1 MVFEIIGFVAVLAG
15 LAVLV
20 LPIWTFVRLH
30 RATQHIYELTARV
43 AALERAEDARKA
55 MAFVRQSAG
64 AEAQAPQAPPPPE
77 HAAEAVPPPRHVSEM
92 PPVPPPVPE
101 QPRPIEPAPPA
112 VPTLAHDIERQIG
125 GRWLLYAGL
134 LILLIGVSFFL
145 KYAFDNEWVDARGR
159 VALGVLAGAGL
170 IGGGLRL
177 ARRDL
182 RTFGLALSGAGL
194 AVLYLSVYAALAFYG
209 LVDRVT
215 AFALMGVVTAVGVWL
230 ADRERAQSLGV
241 IGIGGG
247 FLTPFLVGGDGNA
260 QLTLFT
266 YDAIL
271 VTATLLLLYRHEW
284 LGLPALS
291 FVMTFITIA
300 GWAGT
305 HYEDALWLR
314 TLLFLT
320 LFGGLFVTIL
330 HKVRTMSGPWATM
343 VAVLLWTAPV
353 AYHIAALVLTS
364 DHPPALHL
372 YLIVFSA
379 AAVGLTTDPHRPW
392 IRLLALLA
400 AMTPLFGYL
409 VLPSGPSWM
418 LANIVTIIVVSGV
431 FLFACVDRV
440 LRQEETL
447 VTPDLIT
454 MHIAGLGLYG
464 LLYQTSEP
472 RFPELRGIL
481 AVGVAAVAGGIWWL
495 LRRRDPSAALNAAAL
510 ALTLM
515 AIAVAVQ
522 FDGRTVV
529 IGWAAEGALIA
540 WIGIRARNA
549 LFRAG
554 GLLLWLAAIA
564 QLADG
569 YFATPVGF
577 TAIINERS
585 LATLFVLLT
594 GYVLAWKVG
603 SHQTPEGAS
612 IRAAVHVVS
621 SILTLVWIS
630 AEIKSY
636 WAIRYERPQ
645 AYLYEELM
653 LSLGWGL
660 YGAAAVVVGLWRSY
674 APLRYI
680 GITVIAMTVLKVFF
694 VDLWDL
700 GGIYRVVGFL
710 TLGVLLVLVSYL
722 YQRTRRAAPVGD
734 VAETGGDPVATQD
747 R

>member
-1 MVFEIIGFVAVLAG
+1 
-15 LAVLV
+15 
-20 LPIWTFVRLH
+20 
-30 RATQHIYELTARV
+30 
-43 AALERAEDARKA
+43 
-55 MAFVRQSAG
+55 
-64 AEAQAPQAPPPPE
+64 
-77 HAAEAVPPPRHVSEM
+77 M
-92 PPVPPPVPE
+92 PS
-101 QPRPIEPAPPA
+101 
-112 VPTLAHDIERQIG
+112 PTLAHDIERQIG

-134 LILLIGVSFFL
+134 LIMLIGVSFFL

-159 VALGVLAGAGL
+159 VAIGIASSAAL
-170 IGGGLRL
+170 IWGGLRL
-177 ARRDL
+177 AGRDL
-182 RTFGLALSGAGL
+182 RTFGVALTGAGL
-194 AVLYLSVYAALAFYG
+194 AMLYLSIYAMVAFYG

-215 AFALMGVVTAVGVWL
+215 AFGLMCLVTAVGVWL

-260 QLTLFT
+260 QITLFT

-271 VTATLLLLYRHEW
+271 TTATLLLLHRHRW
-284 LGLPALS
+284 LVLPVVSYVLTS
-291 FVMTFITIA
+291 ITIA
-300 GWAGT
+300 GWGNT
-305 HYEDALWLR
+305 YYVDALWLR

-320 LFGGLFVTIL
+320 LFGGLFIGML
-330 HKVRTMSGPWATM
+330 HKVRTITGLMATLVAM
-343 VAVLLWTAPV
+343 VLWTAPI
-353 AYHIAALVLTS
+353 AYHISALVLTS

-372 YLIVFSA
+372 YLIVFSV

-392 IRLLALLA
+392 IRLLTLLA

-409 VLPSGPSWM
+409 VLPAGPSWM
-418 LANIVTIIVVSGV
+418 LANIVTIVVVSGV

-440 LRQEETL
+440 IRQDETL

-481 AVGVAAVAGGIWWL
+481 AVGVAAVAAGIWSL
-495 LRRRDPSAALNAAAL
+495 LKPRDPSAALNAAAL
-510 ALTLM
+510 ALTLL

-529 IGWAAEGALIA
+529 IGWAAEGALVA

-549 LFRAG
+549 VFRAG

-569 YFATPVGF
+569 YFDTPAGF
-577 TAIINERS
+577 SAVVNERS
-585 LATLFVLLT
+585 LATLFVLIT
-594 GYVLAWKVG
+594 GYALAWAVG
-603 SHQTPEGAS
+603 SRPTPEGAGV
-612 IRAAVHVVS
+612 RAAIHVVS
-621 SILTLVWIS
+621 SILALAWIS

-636 WAIRYERPQ
+636 WAIRYQRPQ

-660 YGAAAVVVGLWRSY
+660 YGAAAVVVGLWRGY

-680 GITVIAMTVLKVFF
+680 GITVIAITVLKVFF

-722 YQRTRRAAPVGD
+722 YQRSRREPSEAAVP
-734 VAETGGDPVATQD
+734 EGGARTDA
-747 R
+747 